1 MVLQAMGGRWNTYGI
16 KLSYLALLIIILDIR
31 SCCSLNSEG
40 LALLRFRVKVD
51 SDPYGVLEDW
61 NSDHCDPCL
70 WSGVQC
76 MDGKVQMLDLHGYSL
91 KGKLAP
97 VLGNLTHLKSLVLSE
112 NRLFGAIPKEFGRLR
127 MLEVLDMRSNNLS
140 GRIPAAIGDLQSLKS
155 LLICD
160 NNFEGKIPLEIRNL
174 HLLSDLKF
182 DDYLNSGVA
191 AGTGC
196 INRKFGH
203 CIWHSSL
210 RPFKTTGAFIRPIK
224 RMLIWCFS
232 FFTLFPSLLDAQA
245 ALFSDNL
252 PSSPRPHIIHAVE
265 NQANIERRKLVE
277 QSSNFAAAPANGGKP
292 LGPVDPVPSS
302 RSSGSF
308 RAVPNTEGTPTP
320 TPRTTKPSQT
330 TPQDHQPQNPGR
342 HSNGAVK
349 QPAASQ
355 APPGRKSGSI
365 WKYIGIAIG
374 VFLVVVF
381 VCLIFIFKSKA
392 AKTIRPWKT
401 GLSGQ
406 LQKAFITGV
415 PKLNRTELE
424 SACEEFSNI
433 VYNQDT
439 FTVYKGTLSSGVE
452 IAVVSTAINSLKD
465 WSKRSELAF
474 RKKIDLLSR
483 INHKNFVNLIGYCEE
498 DEPFT
503 RMMVF
508 EYATNGTLFE
518 HLHDEELEP
527 LDWPAR
533 IRAIM
538 GTAYCLEYMH
548 NLNPPLSHSDV
559 TSRCIF
565 FTDDYAA
572 KITEE
577 AFWSEIMVKAK
588 SASGDLE
595 NSELPPLADSE
606 ANVYNFGILLLEVIS
621 GKSPYSRESL
631 LSWAE
636 QCLND
641 RQNLTSLV
649 DPKLKSFENN
659 ELLVMCEVMRECLHD
674 DPRKRPTMKE
684 VIQKLREAI
693 DISPDAAVPRLS
705 PLWWAELEILSS
717 EAA

>member
-1 MVLQAMGGRWNTYGI
+1 MGGRWNTYGI
-16 KLSYLALLIIILDIR
+16 KLSYLALLIVLLDIR
-31 SCCSLNSEG
+31 ACCSLNSEG

-51 SDPYGVLEDW
+51 SDPYGILENW
-61 NSDHCDPCL
+61 NSDHFDPCL

-91 KGKLAP
+91 RGKLAP
-97 VLGNLTHLKSLVLSE
+97 ELGNLTHLRSLVLSE

-127 MLEVLDMRSNNLS
+127 MLEVLDMRDNNLS
-140 GRIPAAIGDLQSLKS
+140 GRIPAVIGELQSLRS

-160 NNFEGKIPLEIRNL
+160 NNFEGKIPLEIRKL
-174 HLLSDLKF
+174 HLLSELEF
-182 DDYLNSGVA
+182 DDYLTSGVA
-191 AGTGC
+191 DRTSS

-203 CIWHSSL
+203 CIWHGRL
-210 RPFKTTGAFIRPIK
+210 RPSKTIGSVVRPIK
-224 RMLIWCFS
+224 RMLMWYFS
-232 FFTLFPSLLDAQA
+232 FFSLFPHLLDAQA
-245 ALFSDNL
+245 GSNNL
-252 PSSPRPHIIHAVE
+252 PSSPWPHFIHAE
-265 NQANIERRKLVE
+265 NQANVERRKLVE
-277 QSSNFAAAPANGGKP
+277 QSSNLASAPANAGKP
-292 LGPVDPVPSS
+292 LGPVVSVPIS

-308 RAVPNTEGTPTP
+308 RAVPKTEGAPP
-320 TPRTTKPSQT
+320 PPLSIPSQT
-330 TPQDHQPQNPGR
+330 TPQHHQPQNPGG

-349 QPAASQ
+349 QPTASQ
-355 APPGRKSGSI
+355 APVGRKSGST

-374 VFLVVVF
+374 AFLVAIF
-381 VCLIFIFKSKA
+381 VCLIFICKSKA
-392 AKTIRPWKT
+392 ARTIGPWKT

-424 SACEEFSNI
+424 NACEEFSNI
-433 VYNQDT
+433 VCSQET

-452 IAVVSTAINSLKD
+452 IAVVSTAINSLQD

-474 RKKIDLLSR
+474 RKKIDSLSR
-483 INHKNFVNLIGYCEE
+483 INHKNFLNLIGYCED

-518 HLHDEELEP
+518 HLHDEELEH
-527 LDWPAR
+527 LDWAAR

-559 TSRCIF
+559 NSRSIF
-565 FTDDYAA
+565 FSDDYAA
-572 KITEE
+572 KVTEL
-577 AFWSEIMVKAK
+577 AFWSEIMVKSK
-588 SASGDLE
+588 FASGDLE
-595 NSELPPLADSE
+595 NSELPPLADPE
-606 ANVYNFGILLLEVIS
+606 TNVYSFGILLLEVIS
-621 GKSPYSRESL
+621 GKSPYSERESL

-641 RQNLTSLV
+641 RQNLSSLV
-649 DPKLKSFENN
+649 DPTLKSFKNN
-659 ELLVMCEVMRECLHD
+659 ELMVICEVMRECLRE
-674 DPRKRPTMKE
+674 DPRKRPTIKE
-684 VIQKLREAI
+684 VIKKLREAI